1 MSVISPSYEAD
12 FAHFLPTMYQTV
24 YLQML
29 TQKMQETKS
38 DWYAPFLSFV
48 EGANIAVAL
57 SMSLP
62 VYLMWKLTEE
72 QQ

>member
-1 MSVISPSYEAD
+1 MSVLSPSYQAD
-12 FAHFLPTMYQTV
+12 FAQFLPTMYQTV

-38 DWYAPFLSFV
+38 DWYDSVLSFV
-48 EGANIAVAL
+48 EGANITVAL

-62 VYLMWKLTEE
+62 IYLMWKLTEE